1 MFILFFYLPP
11 VGTAALHRKSV
22 EEILELISTSMILS
36 SLQSIGS
43 TRRFVPCQVHDI
55 FHLPHSLANLRQLE
69 TLDIR
74 GTSITMLPK
83 TIIKPWK
90 LKILVLVE
98 DRWMRTSHMK
108 KW

>member
-11 VGTAALHRKSV
+11 VGTAALHGKSV
-22 EEILELISTSMILS
+22 EEILELISTTMILS

-55 FHLPHSLANLRQLE
+55 FHLPESLANRRQLE

-74 GTSITMLPK
+74 GTSINDAAKNNHQALEVK
-83 TIIKPWK
+83 N
-90 LKILVLVE
+90 LGAG
-98 DRWMRTSHMK
+98 RR
-108 KW
+108 